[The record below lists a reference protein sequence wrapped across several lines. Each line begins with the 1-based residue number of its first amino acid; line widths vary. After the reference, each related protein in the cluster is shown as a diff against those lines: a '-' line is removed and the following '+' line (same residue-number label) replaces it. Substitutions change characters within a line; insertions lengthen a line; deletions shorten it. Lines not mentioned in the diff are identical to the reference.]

1 MGPYTGPNKIKCW
14 FLNKTNQLARLNK
27 KNSTDTQKPDRQRQM
42 HINSIRRKGEQNTEV
57 KGVKKLDYYKHL
69 WQRM

>member
-42 HINSIRRKGEQNTEV
+42 HIKSSEDN
-57 KGVKKLDYYKHL
+57 
-69 WQRM
+69 

>member
-27 KNSTDTQKPDRQRQM
+27 KNNTDIQKPERQRQM
-42 HINSIRRKGEQNTEV
+42 HINSIRRKGEQNTDV
-57 KGVKKLDYYKHL
+57 K
-69 WQRM
+69 